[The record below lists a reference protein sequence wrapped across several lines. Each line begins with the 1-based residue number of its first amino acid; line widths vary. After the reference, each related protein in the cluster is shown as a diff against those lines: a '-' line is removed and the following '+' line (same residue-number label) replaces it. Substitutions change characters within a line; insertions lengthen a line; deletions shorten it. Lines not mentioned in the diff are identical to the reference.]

1 MFLGLKPNIEISFS
15 LAWGLSSGVGV
26 AEERRRNNCQGQ
38 SNIERKLKVFLNNDR
53 GIVTT
58 KPKGVAKGR
67 ANAAF
72 LGRMKGQV

>member
-1 MFLGLKPNIEISFS
+1 MFLGLKPKIEISFS
-15 LAWGLSSGVGV
+15 LAWGLSSGVG
-26 AEERRRNNCQGQ
+26 AAAYGRRNNCQGQ
-38 SNIERKLKVFLNNDR
+38 RNIEGKLKVFLNNDR

-58 KPKGVAKGR
+58 KPKGIAKGR